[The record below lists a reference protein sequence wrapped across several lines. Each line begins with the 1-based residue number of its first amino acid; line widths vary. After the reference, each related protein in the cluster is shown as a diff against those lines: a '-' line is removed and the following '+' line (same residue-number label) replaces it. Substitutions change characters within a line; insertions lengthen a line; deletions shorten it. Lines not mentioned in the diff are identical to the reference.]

1 MARDYASFLIRWWR
15 REGDGHQIKVE
26 HIQSGET
33 VHLQTLAQ
41 AISWIEAHRDTSPG
55 NTGERQCRHQSKEGE
70 QA

>member
-1 MARDYASFLIRWWR
+1 MTRNYASFLIRWWR

-41 AISWIEAHRDTSPG
+41 AISWIEAHRDTPSG
-55 NTGERQCRHQSKEGE
+55 DAGKRQGCHQPNEGE
-70 QA
+70 QT